1 MSIITIKLSD
11 EHQIQGEE
19 VWHNHRTGRACVKV
33 EPGGQI
39 VGEYV
44 PKLTDDK
51 DESILPF
58 E

>member
-1 MSIITIKLSD
+1 MAQITIKLSD
-11 EHQIQGEE
+11 QHIVRGEE
-19 VWHNHRTGRACVKV
+19 VWHNRRTGRACVKV

-39 VGEYV
+39 VGDYV
-44 PKLTDDK
+44 PSLFDDK